1 MSVAIY
7 SVATIGEVEKGER
20 FTFVSKSKYNPG
32 DHIDLK
38 RQVPANGPAY
48 GYAVITSY
56 LGPSK
61 NGLREYAAYRTR

>member
-1 MSVAIY
+1 MSIAIY
-7 SVATIGEVEKGER
+7 SVATIGEVEKHER

-32 DHIDLK
+32 DTVELK
-38 RQVPANGPAY
+38 RQKPAGQPAY

>member
-1 MSVAIY
+1 MSIAIY

-48 GYAVITSY
+48 GYAVITAY
-56 LGPSK
+56 QGTTK
-61 NGLREYAAYRTR
+61 GGNREYAAYRIR